1 MEFTIILVFLTQTD
15 MKRLLTLTIMTLACL
30 SLYAQTP
37 NTLTGT
43 WQIKSF
49 QYGENPDANEKNYKF
64 KKYKSFTPT
73 HFTVVEVDSAT
84 GITTTSIFGSYKL
97 SIDKYAEKILH
108 VNTESSGMIGQI
120 FTFTLTLD
128 GQNTMRTT
136 GSFNGMKTTEVWTR
150 VPANDIDISARKI
163 PLYVLNNGAKRI
175 ILTPVEDA
183 VSPLSIIQQEHI
195 SALEV
200 LKDKNATDMFQEKG
214 KYGVIIIS
222 VHDKDLDE
230 VIKKLTAKG
239 YIL

>member
-1 MEFTIILVFLTQTD
+1 
-15 MKRLLTLTIMTLACL
+15 MKRLLTITLSMLACI
-30 SLYAQTP
+30 SLHAQTV

-49 QYGENPDANEKNYKF
+49 QYGENPEANEKNYKF

-73 HFTVVEVDSAT
+73 HFTVVEVDSAS

-97 SIDKYAEKILH
+97 NIDKYAEKILH
-108 VNTESSGMIGQI
+108 VNRESAGMIGQI

-128 GQNTMRTT
+128 GENTMRTT

-150 VPANDIDISARKI
+150 VPASDIDIAARKI
-163 PLYVLNNGAKRI
+163 PLYVINNGDKRI
-175 ILTPVEDA
+175 ILTPVEYA

-195 SALEV
+195 ASLEV
-200 LKDKNATDMFQEKG
+200 LKDKSATDMFQDKG
-214 KYGVIIIS
+214 KYGVIIITL
-222 VHDKDLDE
+222 KEENLE
-230 VIKKLTAKG
+230 EEIKKLTDKG